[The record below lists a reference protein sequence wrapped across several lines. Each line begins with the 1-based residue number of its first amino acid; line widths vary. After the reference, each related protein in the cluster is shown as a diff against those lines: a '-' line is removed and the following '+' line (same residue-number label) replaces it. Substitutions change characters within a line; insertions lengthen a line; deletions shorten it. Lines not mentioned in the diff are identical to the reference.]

1 MIRQYNMK
9 NGEFLKKVNDMKEIE
24 DSEFSK
30 KQSHIKKK
38 ETNEISSLI
47 YINEEKLL
55 IASYWDSTIRIYDEA
70 ESEESVL
77 LKVLSG
83 AHKDSEIIS
92 LTYSSKQSLFASG
105 SANGIIALWDFETGK
120 LEGILKA
127 DDSEV
132 TQIEFLDPYPAIATT
147 TSNGS
152 VYIWGSRLAP
162 ARYK

>member
-1 MIRQYNMK
+1 MK

-92 LTYSSKQSLFASG
+92 LTYSSK
-105 SANGIIALWDFETGK
+105 
-120 LEGILKA
+120 
-127 DDSEV
+127 
-132 TQIEFLDPYPAIATT
+132 
-147 TSNGS
+147 
-152 VYIWGSRLAP
+152 
-162 ARYK
+162 